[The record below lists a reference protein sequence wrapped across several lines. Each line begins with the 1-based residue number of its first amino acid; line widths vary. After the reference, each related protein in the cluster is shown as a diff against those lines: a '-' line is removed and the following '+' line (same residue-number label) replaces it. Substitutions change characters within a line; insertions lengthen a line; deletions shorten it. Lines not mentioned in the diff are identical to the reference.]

1 MAEGA
6 GVRQKKEVT
15 RFIEEE
21 GPAKDSGKDEKIGG
35 QGEGTV
41 SLHLPR
47 GGAEVWRRRGGE
59 GSERGCVS
67 VERQGSWVL
76 LFALAASD

>member
-15 RFIEEE
+15 RFIEEEE

-41 SLHLPR
+41 SLLR
-47 GGAEVWRRRGGE
+47 GAEVG
-59 GSERGCVS
+59 
-67 VERQGSWVL
+67 GSWGKEARGVV
-76 LFALAASD
+76 

>member
-21 GPAKDSGKDEKIGG
+21 GPVKEVAKDEKVGG

-41 SLHLPR
+41 RWVGLTA
-47 GGAEVWRRRGGE
+47 GAEVGAGG
-59 GSERGCVS
+59 GWGWGVAR
-67 VERQGSWVL
+67 
-76 LFALAASD
+76 FK

>member
-21 GPAKDSGKDEKIGG
+21 GPAKESAKDEKIGG

-41 SLHLPR
+41 SSPL
-47 GGAEVWRRRGGE
+47 GAEA
-59 GSERGCVS
+59 ERGRWGC
-67 VERQGSWVL
+67 EL
-76 LFALAASD
+76 